1 MQAAAA
7 QARAKANDPAVSV
20 QDVSMV
26 YDGFH
31 AVRSASFELP
41 KGRFLTIL
49 GPSGSGKTTLLR
61 LIAGFLRPSRGEIFI
76 NAEPVSAVPPH
87 KRSIGMVFQKL
98 ALFPHMTAA
107 ENVAFPL
114 KMRRADARTIP
125 QRVERYLDLV
135 RLGGLGGRRPH
146 ELSGGQQQRVAIA
159 RALVFEPDLL
169 LLDEPLA
176 ALDRKLREEM
186 QLEFRRIQ
194 RELGVTTINV
204 THDQREALVVS
215 DEIIVMDGGV
225 IQQKARPAET
235 YRQPATAFVANFIG
249 VTNFISGTV
258 RAIDGDRLTFSENGQ
273 EMSGKIANGE
283 RLAAGDRTFGAIRAE
298 QIRIA
303 PSEAQLAGLETRV
316 RGVVADVIFEGDRVV
331 YEVEV
336 QFAGERP
343 IRVFDH
349 DPAAHNQF
357 EPGATVHL
365 GWNARDVLVFGSRP
379 EIATTGTSRGEQR

>member
-1 MQAAAA
+1 M
-7 QARAKANDPAVSV
+7 DF
-20 QDVSMV
+20 
-26 YDGFH
+26 DGVH
-31 AVRSASFELP
+31 AVKNASFDLP

-61 LIAGFLRPSRGEIFI
+61 MIAGFQTPSSGEIFI
-76 NAEPVSAVPPH
+76 NGEAVSAVPPH
-87 KRSIGMVFQKL
+87 KRSIGMVFQRL

-114 KMRRADARTIP
+114 KMRRRDARAIP
-125 QRVERYLDLV
+125 ERVERYLALV
-135 RLGGLGGRRPH
+135 RLGGYGGRRIH

-215 DEIIVMDGGV
+215 DDIVVMDQGE
-225 IQQKARPAET
+225 IQQKAQPIQT
-235 YRQPATAFVANFIG
+235 YRQPRNAFVANFIG
-249 VTNFISGTV
+249 VTNFIAGTV
-258 RAIDGDRLTFSENGQ
+258 RVVSEAGDVSILRGDL
-273 EMSGKIANGE
+273 MLAGKIGDPANPPAEGGN
-283 RLAAGDRTFGAIRAE
+283 ASGAIRAE
-298 QIRIA
+298 QIRLA
-303 PSEAQLAGLETRV
+303 SDAAQLSKLDCVLAGTV
-316 RGVVADVIFEGDRVV
+316 TDTIFEGERMV
-331 YEVEV
+331 YEVACAAIGQEV
-336 QFAGERP
+336 

-349 DPAAHNQF
+349 DAAAHTQF
-357 EPGATVHL
+357 DIGESVFL
-365 GWNARDVLVFGSRP
+365 GWNARDMLVFR
-379 EIATTGTSRGEQR
+379 